1 MSIAPSP
8 LSQSHPVGTAPRFPG
23 LAAAGLALGMSGDAL
38 RKKFERGDLPRQFLL
53 RVGPRTLRVDLE
65 ALIRYLKSQAEE
77 KAQGECSPLGRT
89 A

>member
-1 MSIAPSP
+1 MRSLQHSSINGSESDA
-8 LSQSHPVGTAPRFPG
+8 LPRYPG
-23 LAAAGLALGMSGDAL
+23 LIRAGHVLGMSGDAL

-53 RVGPRTLRVDLE
+53 RVGPRTLRVDLD

-77 KAQGECSPLGRT
+77 KAQGERTPLGRT